1 MSAPPEAQSNLTAG
15 LWFIGMGPASGS
27 RMTTTKRPQDP
38 KSAYPEPPFP
48 EQQQEPPGTEAE
60 LQPHADHGEQ
70 SYRGSGRLTDRVA
83 VITGGD
89 SGIGKAVAIAFAR
102 EGADVVVNYL
112 GGAEEADAQDTV
124 RWVEEAGRTALAIP
138 GDLQDEGFCRTLVER
153 AADELGNLDILV
165 NNAAWQV
172 CGDRIEEVT
181 TEEWRR
187 IFATN
192 IEAMFHLSKVVIPRM
207 RQGGSIINT
216 TSIQAY
222 SPSPELL
229 PYAATKGAIL
239 TFTKALAQD
248 PGVLGRGLRVNAV
261 APGPIWTPLIPSTM
275 PPEKAAKFG
284 ENTPLGRAGQPA
296 ELAPIYVFLASQ
308 ESSYITGEVIG
319 VTGGRPLG

>member
-1 MSAPPEAQSNLTAG
+1 V
-15 LWFIGMGPASGS
+15 
-27 RMTTTKRPQDP
+27 TTETEQQDP
-38 KSAYPEPPFP
+38 RTQYPTPPFP

-60 LQPHADHGEQ
+60 LKPHADHGAD
-70 SYRGSGRLTDRVA
+70 SYQGSGRMADKVA
-83 VITGGD
+83 LITGGD

-102 EGADVVVNYL
+102 EGADVVISHL
-112 GGAEEADAQDTV
+112 GGVEEADAADTI
-124 RWVEEAGRTALAIP
+124 RWVEKAGRKGISIA
-138 GDLQDEGFCRTLVER
+138 GDIQDPELCRTLVER
-153 AADELGNLDILV
+153 TVEELGTLDILV
-165 NNAAWQV
+165 NNAAWQD

-192 IEAMFHLSKVVIPRM
+192 IEAMFHLSKAALPRM
-207 RQGGSIINT
+207 REGGTIINT

-222 SPSPELL
+222 TPSPELL

-248 PGVLGRGLRVNAV
+248 PGVLERGLRVNGV

-275 PPEKAAKFG
+275 PAEKAAKFG

-296 ELAPIYVFLASQ
+296 EVAPVYVFLASQ

-319 VTGGRPLG
+319 VTGGRPLS

>member
-1 MSAPPEAQSNLTAG
+1 
-15 LWFIGMGPASGS
+15 
-27 RMTTTKRPQDP
+27 MTTKTPQDP
-38 KSAYPEPPFP
+38 TTQYPEPPFP
-48 EQQQEPPGTEAE
+48 KQQQEPPGTEAE
-60 LQPHADHGEQ
+60 LRPKADHGEET
-70 SYRGSGRLTDRVA
+70 YRGSGRLTDRVA
-83 VITGGD
+83 LITGGD

-102 EGADVVVNYL
+102 EGADVVISYL
-112 GGAEEADAQDTV
+112 GGVEEADAADTAE
-124 RWVEEAGRTALAIP
+124 WVERAGRQAVTIA
-138 GDLQDEGFCRTLVER
+138 GDIQDPDFCASLVER
-153 AADELGNLDILV
+153 GETELGHLDVLV
-165 NNAAWQV
+165 NNAAWQD

-187 IFATN
+187 IFRTN
-192 IEAMFHLSKVVIPRM
+192 IEAIFHLSKAAVPRL
-207 RQGGSIINT
+207 REGGAIINT
-216 TSIQAY
+216 SSIQAY

-229 PYAATKGAIL
+229 PYATTKGAII

-248 PGVLGRGLRVNAV
+248 AGVLARGLRVNSV

-296 ELAPIYVFLASQ
+296 ELAPVYVFLASQ

>member
-1 MSAPPEAQSNLTAG
+1 
-15 LWFIGMGPASGS
+15 
-27 RMTTTKRPQDP
+27 MTTTKPPQDP
-38 KSAYPEPPFP
+38 KTAYPEPPFP

-60 LQPHADHGEQ
+60 LQPRADHGQET
-70 SYRGSGRLTDRVA
+70 YRGSGRLTDRIA

-102 EGADVVVNYL
+102 EGADVVVNYI
-112 GGAEEADAQDTV
+112 GDAEEADAQDTV
-124 RWVEEAGRTALAIP
+124 GWVEEAGRKAVAIP
-138 GDLQDEGFCRTLVER
+138 GDLQDEKFCRTLIER

-172 CGDRIEEVT
+172 SGDRIEEVT
-181 TEEWRR
+181 TEQWRR
-187 IFATN
+187 IFTTN
-192 IEAMFHLSKVVIPRM
+192 IEAMFHLSKAAIPRM
-207 RQGGSIINT
+207 REGGSIINT

-222 SPSPELL
+222 TPSPELL
-229 PYAATKGAIL
+229 PYASTKGAIL

-248 PGVLGRGLRVNAV
+248 PGVLERGLRVNGV

-296 ELAPIYVFLASQ
+296 ELAPLYVFLASQ

-319 VTGGRPLG
+319 VTGGRPLS

>member
-1 MSAPPEAQSNLTAG
+1 
-15 LWFIGMGPASGS
+15 
-27 RMTTTKRPQDP
+27 MTTTKAPQDP
-38 KSAYPEPPFP
+38 RAAYPQPPFP
-48 EQQQEPPGTEAE
+48 KQQQEPPGTEAQ
-60 LQPHADHGEQ
+60 LQPRADHGEET
-70 SYRGSGRLTDRVA
+70 YRGAKRLTDRVA

-112 GGAEEADAQDTV
+112 GETEEEDAQDTV
-124 RWVEEAGRTALAIP
+124 RWVEDAGRRALP
-138 GDLQDEGFCRTLVER
+138 VRGDLRDEQFCRTLVER

-165 NNAAWQV
+165 NNAAWQD
-172 CGDRIEEVT
+172 CGNRIEDVT

-192 IEAMFHLSKVVIPRM
+192 IEAMFHLSKAAIPRM
-207 RQGGSIINT
+207 RQGGSILNT

-222 SPSPELL
+222 TPSPELL

-248 PGVLGRGLRVNAV
+248 PGVLERGLRVNGV

-275 PPEKAAKFG
+275 PAEKAATFG

-319 VTGGRPLG
+319 VTGGRPLS